1 MKSCSKERQHS
12 SVEAPG
18 FDHTGDILESFAGSY
33 SLKCGINHIFF
44 CCCFYSESLKVW
56 IVCFKDIVRVSDTL

>member
-1 MKSCSKERQHS
+1 MDAMKSCSKERQHS

-33 SLKCGINHIFF
+33 NLKCGINHIFLLLLF
-44 CCCFYSESLKVW
+44 LF
-56 IVCFKDIVRVSDTL
+56 

>member
-18 FDHTGDILESFAGSY
+18 FDHTGDILESFPGSY
-33 SLKCGINHIFF
+33 SLKYGINHIFLLLLF
-44 CCCFYSESLKVW
+44 LF
-56 IVCFKDIVRVSDTL
+56 

>member
-33 SLKCGINHIFF
+33 SLKCGINHIFLLLLF
-44 CCCFYSESLKVW
+44 LF
-56 IVCFKDIVRVSDTL
+56 